1 MSVSNVSK
9 KETPRNDMSLQNQ
22 VDEVQ
27 NMTLQQQH
35 DIIKIMHENMITI
48 VRQLKQMRKRLTA
61 LEKGIPRNEA
71 R

>member
-1 MSVSNVSK
+1 VSVSNVSK